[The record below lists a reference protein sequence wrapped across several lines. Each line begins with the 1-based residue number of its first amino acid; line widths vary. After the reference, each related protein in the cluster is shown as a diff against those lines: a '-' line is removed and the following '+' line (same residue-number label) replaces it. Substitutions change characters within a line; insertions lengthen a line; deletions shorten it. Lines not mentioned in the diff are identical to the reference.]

1 VGEIIALSP
10 HASSPLQDKKQIF
23 VYVKRTPAMIN
34 VRKAQLTDVPL
45 MMPLLNEYAKQAE
58 ILPRMEADVYQSIR
72 DWVIAETDG
81 KIVGMGSLLIMW
93 GDLAEIRSLV
103 IDPACQGQGVG
114 RAIVT
119 QLLTEAR
126 MLGLPR
132 VFALTRKPGFFLKMD
147 FQLTRIEKLP
157 RKVQKDCVFCPKF
170 QACDEVAVIMPL
182 NDEAAERVLDLAEI
196 KRNVNGHQPII
207 PLINT
212 SHR

>member
-1 VGEIIALSP
+1 
-10 HASSPLQDKKQIF
+10 
-23 VYVKRTPAMIN
+23 MIN

-58 ILPRMEADVYQSIR
+58 ILPRSEADVYQSIR
-72 DWVIAETDG
+72 DWVVAEADG

-103 IDPACQGQGVG
+103 IDQTYQGQGVG

-119 QLLTEAR
+119 QLLGEAR

-132 VFALTRKPGFFLKMD
+132 VFALTRKPSFFLKMD

-182 NDEAAERVLDLAEI
+182 NDAAAAERVLDLSEI
-196 KRNVNGHQPII
+196 KNNINGHQPII
-207 PLINT
+207 PLIST